1 MVNSWS
7 LLLTLVSS
15 NRDVDGSAITRP
27 DSPVRVSLVDE
38 TATLT
43 VTVQTAVPS
52 ARASEHRLRGGGGQ
66 AGRRWGPPAFQ
77 TSRTSSNW
85 LPTYHKQF
93 TVGLLGSLEF
103 IYGEHDAVPHLSGPR
118 GAERVGLL

>member
-1 MVNSWS
+1 MY
-7 LLLTLVSS
+7 LQT
-15 NRDVDGSAITRP
+15 DVDGSAITRP
-27 DSPVRVSLVDE
+27 NSPVHVGVVGE
-38 TATLT
+38 T
-43 VTVQTAVPS
+43 VTLNVTIQTVIPS
-52 ARASEHRLRGGGGQ
+52 ARASEHRLRGGGGEKL
-66 AGRRWGPPAFQ
+66 GRWGPPAFQ

-118 GAERVGLL
+118 SAERPGLL